1 MRRGVACGAVK
12 KEYSADERA
21 RFADLLRRPLLTETT
36 TKAIEENKYSF
47 EVTRGCTKNEIK
59 QAVETLFDVKVLQ
72 VNTLNPPIKRKRSR
86 IAMGK
91 QMIRRRGKRAV
102 VTLREGDEI
111 PLFDDD
117 EEEEEDGGDN

>member
-1 MRRGVACGAVK
+1 MSCGAVK
-12 KEYSADERA
+12 KEYTADERA

-47 EVTRGCTKNEIK
+47 EVARGCTKNEIK

-91 QMIRRRGKRAV
+91 QIIRRRGKRAV

-117 EEEEEDGGDN
+117 EQDEDGADN